1 MKVVSP
7 TELSHYAVQILNCFL
22 NYNSEQFFPILV
34 MKTEPLYHGKG
45 MTYTLE
51 DYI

>member
-7 TELSHYAVQILNCFL
+7 TELSHYAIEILNYFL
-22 NYNSEQFFPILV
+22 NYSSEQFFPILF
-34 MKTEPLYHGKG
+34 MKTEPLSHGKG

>member
-7 TELSHYAVQILNCFL
+7 TEPSHYAVQILNCFL
-22 NYNSEQFFPILV
+22 NNNSKQFFPILFI
-34 MKTEPLYHGKG
+34 KTELLLCGKD
-45 MTYTLE
+45 MRYTLE